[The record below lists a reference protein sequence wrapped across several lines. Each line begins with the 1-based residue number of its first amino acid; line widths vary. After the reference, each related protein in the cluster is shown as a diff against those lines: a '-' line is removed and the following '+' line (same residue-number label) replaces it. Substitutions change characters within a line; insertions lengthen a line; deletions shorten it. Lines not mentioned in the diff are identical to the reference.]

1 MVQNGGFHDKTEQM
15 GFERITDVLFTKTN
29 FNNTGREKNKI
40 RKQPPGFCLVTCE
53 VLLNSKMPS
62 FCASAYTGYCSFYCL
77 MAWKGWQVVADCRLK
92 PLIEI
97 HTKYTPTLAIISN
110 GYTGGVF
117 LGYPGAESEFSQIPM
132 TFEWSIWPGHLICK
146 ASRDASISLNFRM
159 VVPNFPMVR
168 VRFPKNLPNTP
179 YPCTSPKKP
188 ISTIPA
194 TMKKHFTKYISPFFF
209 LKTNL
214 LWE

>member
-15 GFERITDVLFTKTN
+15 GFWRITDVLFTKTN

-77 MAWKGWQVVADCRLK
+77 MTCKGWQVVADCRLK

-117 LGYPGAESEFSQIPM
+117 LGYPGAESEFSQIPL
-132 TFEWSIWPGHLICK
+132 TF
-146 ASRDASISLNFRM
+146 
-159 VVPNFPMVR
+159 VNFPQLPYGCPK
-168 VRFPKNLPNTP
+168 FPNGKGKVPQE
-179 YPCTSPKKP
+179 SPKYSLP
-188 ISTIPA
+188 MHLP
-194 TMKKHFTKYISPFFF
+194 
-209 LKTNL
+209 
-214 LWE
+214 